1 MNAITQEDIQK
12 AISLEAVKLSPKT
25 VRNIHGLVSAV
36 LRVYRPSMA
45 LNTALPKKKRIQLYI
60 PSDEEV
66 KILMNAVEGTELEI
80 PVLLAAFG
88 PMRRG
93 EICALEQS
101 DINGNIVHVSKNM
114 VRTIDNQWIIKA
126 PKSFAGDRY
135 IDFPDDVIERLPKR
149 PGRIVDLNP
158 GQLTDKFEKCAWLR
172 MVLITS
178 CHLPWARVRPLPSR
192 FSV

>member
-1 MNAITQEDIQK
+1 MR
-12 AISLEAVKLSPKT
+12 AV
-25 VRNIHGLVSAV
+25 
-36 LRVYRPSMA
+36 
-45 LNTALPKKKRIQLYI
+45 Q
-60 PSDEEV
+60 
-66 KILMNAVEGTELEI
+66 GTELEI

-101 DINGNIVHVSKNM
+101 DINGNIIHVSKNM

-135 IDFPDDVIERLPKR
+135 IDFPDDVIERLPKH

-158 GQLTDKFEKCAWLR
+158 GQLTDKFEKCLR
-172 MVLITS
+172 K
-178 CHLPWARVRPLPSR
+178 CNLPHFR
-192 FSV
+192 FHDLRHPYVKSTTKKYLFFLVPTFQLS